1 MRYISGLG
9 SPTDKPPMAKPGK
22 SSSSKPFSDSSRKSS
37 YIAPCTMPNSAFGFF
52 RSSKAFL
59 LRSAQ
64 RRLICS
70 DFCAWLCV
78 ASPGVHS
85 SNCITMSEFNTVWIF
100 IDTSGERNSLSPLIG
115 LWNVQPSS
123 VSLRISDNENTWKP
137 PESVKI
143 GLSQPINSCR
153 PPNCSM
159 TSKPGRSHRW

>member
-9 SPTDKPPMAKPGK
+9 SPTDKPPIARPGK
-22 SSSSKPFSDSSRKSS
+22 SSCSSPRRDCSRRSS
-37 YIAPCTMPNSAFGFF
+37 YIAPCTMPNRALGFL

-70 DFCAWLCV
+70 DFSACSRV

-85 SNCITMSEFNTVWIF
+85 SSCMAMSELSTVWIF
-100 IDTSGERNSLSPLIG
+100 MEISGERKSLSPLIG
-115 LWNVQPSS
+115 LLKVQPSS
-123 VSLRISDNENTWKP
+123 VSLRMSDSENTWKP

-143 GLSQPINSCR
+143 GLFQPIKSCR
-153 PPNCSM
+153 PLNCSM
-159 TSKPGRSHRW
+159 TSKPGRSHKW